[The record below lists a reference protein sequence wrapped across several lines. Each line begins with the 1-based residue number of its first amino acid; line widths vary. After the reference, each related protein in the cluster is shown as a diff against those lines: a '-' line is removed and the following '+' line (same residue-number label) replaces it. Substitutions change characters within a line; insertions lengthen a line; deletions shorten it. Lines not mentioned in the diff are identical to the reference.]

1 MRRRRRS
8 SGFSLRTPKR
18 RITLKNISKNAL
30 NWVILIFVAAVLGYA
45 VVTFGIQ
52 TVEVMGPSMKTTL
65 EDGQTVLVNKLIY
78 NFNDVKRF
86 DVVAYSILGSD
97 DYYDIKRVIGLPG
110 EAVYIKDGNI
120 YINDE
125 LLVQTKIDENILN
138 AGIAAEPI
146 VLDEDEYFLLGD
158 NVNNSEDSRF
168 ANIGNITDKEIL
180 GKVIYVISPK
190 TSRGK
195 VQ

>member
-52 TVEVMGPSMKTTL
+52 TVQVMGPSMKTTL

-86 DVVAYSILGSD
+86 DVVAYSILGSE
-97 DYYDIKRVIGLPG
+97 DYYDIKRVVGLPG
-110 EAVYIKDGNI
+110 ETVYIKDGNI
-120 YINDE
+120 YINNE
-125 LLVQTKIDENILN
+125 LLAQTKIDENILN

-180 GKVIYVISPK
+180 GKVIYVINPK